1 MYHPMLQLFRKKNIP
16 SDFSFLHTD
25 LHSHLIPG
33 IDDGA
38 KNMKD
43 SISLIQKLCALG
55 YRRII
60 TTPHVMADLY
70 PNTPEDIQKGLAA
83 VRSALSAQNIDIE
96 IDAAAEYFIDE
107 YFAALVEHD
116 QLLTLPGNRVLVE
129 MSTLHAPSNLF
140 NDLFRLQTKGYQPVL
155 AHPERYVFLKED
167 FRQYTRLKDYG
178 CEFQLNLLSIT
189 GYYGKPVRDI
199 ALKLLK
205 NKMIDL
211 LGTDMHHERHAAALE
226 SMAADKSMMK
236 ILANYEFVNATLSE
250 KVEEIL

>member
-1 MYHPMLQLFRKKNIP
+1 MFQLFRKKNIP

-38 KNMKD
+38 KTLED
-43 SISLIQKLCALG
+43 SLQLIERLSKLG

-70 PNTPEDIQKGLAA
+70 PNTPDDILSGLEKVRAA
-83 VRSALSAQNIDIE
+83 AANKKIDIE
-96 IDAAAEYFIDE
+96 IDAAAEYFMDE
-107 YFAALVEHD
+107 HFAPLVEHD

-129 MSTLHAPSNLF
+129 MSTLNSPPNLF

-211 LGTDMHHERHAAALE
+211 LGTDMHHERHAASLE
-226 SMAADKSMMK
+226 AMAADKSMMK
-236 ILANYEFVNATLSE
+236 ILADYEFANAALSE

>member
-1 MYHPMLQLFRKKNIP
+1 MLNLFRKKNIP
-16 SDFSFLHTD
+16 SDFSFLRTD

-38 KNMKD
+38 KSLED
-43 SISLIQKLCALG
+43 SLHLISRLHQLG
-55 YRRII
+55 YRHII

-70 PNTPEDIQKGLAA
+70 PNTPEDIRSGLEIVRAA
-83 VRSALSAQNIDIE
+83 VAEKKMDIE
-96 IDAAAEYFIDE
+96 IDAAAEYFMDE
-107 YFAALVEHD
+107 HFAALVEHD

-129 MSTLHAPSNLF
+129 MSTLNAPPNLF

-178 CEFQLNLLSIT
+178 CEFQLNVLSIT

-205 NKMIDL
+205 NNMIDL
-211 LGTDMHHERHAAALE
+211 LGTDLHHERHATALE
-226 SMAADKSMMK
+226 ALAADKSLMK
-236 ILANYEFVNATLSE
+236 IWADLEFSNMALSE
-250 KVEEIL
+250 KVQEIL